1 MPSSIVPGSAW
12 KVTDRAYM
20 GRLLSLVQCPGRTV
34 EIIPTG
40 PRDSKLMVTVKLKLG
55 PEQDVIKVGDA
66 VTVYS
71 P

>member
-1 MPSSIVPGSAW
+1 
-12 KVTDRAYM
+12 M